1 MEIKETKI
9 YKYLQG
15 KNNTFYCE
23 HINKVTSDVVAILS
37 RIPAMFSNYTNHD
50 IGHSARV
57 ADYMVDLL
65 PQPIENYNDTE
76 LVIMLYSAIFHDIG
90 MAAPETEKEL
100 DISKQEEIRKL
111 HHIRS
116 EEFIN
121 TEYSDIEVFKI
132 DNESSI
138 DFRKLIASIARSHC
152 EDFSWIENNLS
163 EAECFGNDVVHPKF
177 ISCLLRLGDY
187 LDFDSRR
194 TPPCLF
200 KFLHLLPI
208 SSTEWNKHFKISN
221 YPKINKEKNRI
232 YFSGECEEPD
242 IFIEIL
248 KYFTQI
254 EKEIKN
260 AKNLLSK
267 NGDNYKL
274 AIDGQISNQI
284 KHDTFDS
291 VDLQFSMD
299 YLAISNLLMGENL
312 YSNRKCALREVI
324 QNSLDAVLLKKE
336 ICKNENIDYASVIKI
351 IYSDNDI
358 LIQDNGVGMTDTD
371 ITNYFL
377 NIGHSFY
384 RSADFKSLSIAYNPI
399 SHYGIGFLS
408 SFLLSNSI
416 TVKTTSYKNPKV
428 CNVLQLRKDN
438 RFVIQKKEENNIP
451 DSGTSIIFN
460 RADFEK
466 VFQTSETICEYILE
480 VFKNIG
486 VRIIVSANGKDETL
500 HFEEKNTK
508 NRIDISE
515 YLNNT
520 ECSLSTFLM
529 SSPKD
534 KTILEYIKSVYYPFE
549 SSNEYVY
556 WSKYYFSE
564 KYFSDCIYEDLA
576 VGTKNTNPSYS
587 IIRLLDDED
596 CFHILDIYPLDYD
609 KTECF
614 RQAQKILGDNDRA
627 FEYLQDKYLP
637 LDVSRIYIQ
646 DESIFWDFDDFDII
660 YMEAVIP
667 ECGETSKFMKS
678 LKKFLKTKE
687 NYDIYTYLVRTSI
700 QATFVHN
707 GLFSKIIKNIEIS
720 NHYHNNLFVKN
731 VRIPYF
737 NILIPTLFELSA
749 IENFEINV
757 FSENCYPDVTRSR
770 MNDETCRKLGYAI
783 GRAIYIFILKNA
795 ELKDEEKEFLKAFI
809 SQFYAYDS
817 KNEFCKEIE
826 L

>member
-1 MEIKETKI
+1 MEINETKI
-9 YKYLQG
+9 YKHLQE

-23 HINKVTSDVVAILS
+23 NISKIASDVAAILS

-90 MAAPETEKEL
+90 MAVSETEKEL
-100 DISKQEEIRKL
+100 DISKQEEIRRL

-121 TEYSDIEVFKI
+121 TEYQNTDVFKI

-138 DFRKLIASIARSHC
+138 DFRKLIAAIARSHC

-163 EAECFGNDVVHPKF
+163 ETECFGNDVVHPQL

-187 LDFDSRR
+187 LDFDSKR

-208 SSTEWNKHFKISN
+208 SSAEWDKHFKITN
-221 YPKINKEKNRI
+221 YQKIDKEKNRI

-242 IFIEIL
+242 IFIKIL
-248 KYFTQI
+248 EYFAQI

-267 NGDNYKL
+267 NSDNYKL
-274 AIDGQISNQI
+274 AIDGQISNKI

-312 YSNRKCALREVI
+312 YSNKQCALREVI

-336 ICKNENIDYASVIKI
+336 ICKNENIDYAPVIKI

-438 RFVIQKKEENNIP
+438 RFVIQKKEETSFP
-451 DSGTSIIFN
+451 CSGTSIIFN

-466 VFQTSETICEYILE
+466 VFQTNKAVCEYILE
-480 VFKNIG
+480 VFKNTG
-486 VRIIVSANGKDETL
+486 VKIIISVNGKEEL
-500 HFEEKNTK
+500 LNFEEKNVK
-508 NRIDISE
+508 NKIDISE
-515 YLNNT
+515 YLNNA
-520 ECSLSTFLM
+520 ECFFSTFVM
-529 SSPKD
+529 SFPEN
-534 KTILEYIKSVYYPFE
+534 ILRNIKSVYHPFE
-549 SSNEYVY
+549 SSDEYVY
-556 WSKYYFSE
+556 DLEYFPE
-564 KYFSDCIYEDLA
+564 MIVDHEDLA
-576 VGTKNTNPSYS
+576 VESENTGLSYS
-587 IIRLLDDED
+587 ITRLLDSENN
-596 CFHILDIYPLDYD
+596 FHILDIYPLDCD
-609 KTECF
+609 ESECF
-614 RQAQKILGDNDRA
+614 NQAQEILDDNEGA
-627 FEYLQDKYLP
+627 FEYLQNKYSI
-637 LDVSRIYIQ
+637 LDPIRIYIQ
-646 DESIFWDFDDFDII
+646 DKSIFWDFEDFDII
-660 YMEAVIP
+660 DMESEI
-667 ECGETSKFMKS
+667 EGSDETSEFKKL
-678 LKKFLKTKE
+678 LKNFLEKKKD
-687 NYDIYTYLVRTSI
+687 YDVCTYLVRTNI
-700 QATFVHN
+700 KMAFVHN
-707 GLFSKIIKNIEIS
+707 DLFSIITQNKEVS
-720 NHYHNNLFVKN
+720 NYYHSNLFVKN
-731 VRIPYF
+731 VRIQYF
-737 NILIPTLFELSA
+737 NISIPTMLERFIIANS
-749 IENFEINV
+749 EINV
-757 FSENCYPDVTRSR
+757 FSESCYPDVTRSR

-795 ELKDEEKEFLKAFI
+795 ELNDEEKEFLKAFI
-809 SQFYAYDS
+809 NQFYAYDS

>member
-1 MEIKETKI
+1 MEINETEI
-9 YKYLQG
+9 YKYLQE

-23 HINKVTSDVVAILS
+23 HISKVASDVAAILS
-37 RIPAMFSNYTNHD
+37 RIPAMFSNYTGHD

-90 MAAPETEKEL
+90 MAVPETEKEL
-100 DISKQEEIRKL
+100 DISRQEEIRKL

-138 DFRKLIASIARSHC
+138 DFRKLIAAIARSHC

-163 EAECFGNDVVHPKF
+163 ETECFGNDIVHPQF
-177 ISCLLRLGDY
+177 ISGLLRLGDY

-200 KFLHLLPI
+200 KFLHLSPI

-221 YPKINKEKNRI
+221 YPKIDKEKNKI

-242 IFIEIL
+242 IFIKIL
-248 KYFTQI
+248 EYFAQI

-267 NGDNYKL
+267 NSDNYKL

-284 KHDTFDS
+284 NHETFDS

-299 YLAISNLLMGENL
+299 YLAISSLLMGENL
-312 YSNRKCALREVI
+312 YSDRKCALREVI

-336 ICKNENIDYASVIKI
+336 IYKNEKIYYAPLIKI

-358 LIQDNGVGMTDTD
+358 IIQDNGIGMTDTD

-384 RSADFKSLSIAYNPI
+384 RSDDFKNLSIAYNPI

-428 CNVLQLRKDN
+428 CNVLQLKKDS

-466 VFQTSETICEYILE
+466 VFQTDKVVCEYVLK
-480 VFKNIG
+480 VFKDTG
-486 VRIIVSANGKDETL
+486 VKIIISVNGKEEVL
-500 HFEEKNTK
+500 NFEEKNIK
-508 NRIDISE
+508 NKIDISE
-515 YLNNT
+515 YLNNV
-520 ECSLSTFLM
+520 ECSFSTFVM
-529 SSPKD
+529 SFPENK
-534 KTILEYIKSVYYPFE
+534 IMFRGIKPIECPFE
-549 SSNEYVY
+549 SLDEYVY
-556 WSKYYFSE
+556 DSEYFPE
-564 KYFSDCIYEDLA
+564 MIVDHEDLA
-576 VGTKNTNPSYS
+576 VGAENTNLSYS
-587 IIRLLDDED
+587 ITRLLDDEN
-596 CFHILDIYPLDYD
+596 CLHILDIYPLDYD
-609 KTECF
+609 ESECF
-614 RQAQKILGDNDRA
+614 NQAQEILGDNEGA
-627 FEYLQDKYLP
+627 FEYLQNKYSI
-637 LDVSRIYIQ
+637 LDPIRIYIQ
-646 DESIFWDFDDFDII
+646 DESIFWDFEDFDII
-660 YMEAVIP
+660 DMESEI
-667 ECGETSKFMKS
+667 EGSDETSEFKKL
-678 LKKFLKTKE
+678 LKNFLEKKKD
-687 NYDIYTYLVRTSI
+687 YDVCTYLVRTNI
-700 QATFVHN
+700 KMAFVHN
-707 GLFSKIIKNIEIS
+707 DLFSIITQNKEVS
-720 NHYHNNLFVKN
+720 NYYHSNLFVKN
-731 VRIPYF
+731 VRIQYF
-737 NILIPTLFELSA
+737 NISIPTMLERFIIANS
-749 IENFEINV
+749 EINV
-757 FSENCYPDVTRSR
+757 FSESCYPDVTRSR

-795 ELKDEEKEFLKAFI
+795 ELNDEEKEFLKAFI
-809 SQFYAYDS
+809 NQFYAYDS